1 MVLETRTRILRI
13 LQILQ
18 AETDQDHPITI
29 VEIIRELKERWN
41 LDTYRITVQQD
52 IEAMIASGYPIVVV
66 RST

>member
-18 AETDQDHPITI
+18 AETDRDHPITI

-52 IEAMIASGYPIVVV
+52 IEAMIEKYKEQNNIQ
-66 RST
+66 